1 MPARGQGHVRLGDGG
16 TVEFTRCAVTGATLG
31 HRWMGLPSIDGQ
43 QVGQAILTVSWKTA
57 VGQSKLHPRASWFD
71 WDMVLHALDMLF
83 MQRETLL

>member
-1 MPARGQGHVRLGDGG
+1 
-16 TVEFTRCAVTGATLG
+16 
-31 HRWMGLPSIDGQ
+31 MGLPSIDGQ